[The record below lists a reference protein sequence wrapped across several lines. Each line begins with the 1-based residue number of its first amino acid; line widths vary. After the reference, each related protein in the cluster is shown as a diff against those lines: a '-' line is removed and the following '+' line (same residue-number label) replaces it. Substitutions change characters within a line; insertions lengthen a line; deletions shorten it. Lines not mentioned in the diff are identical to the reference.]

1 MERHGFYGGGAY
13 FETVG
18 APSTS
23 DKKYHPKGTYE
34 VPLRPSAYH
43 EWQDGAWVDVG
54 APPTFAT
61 YAEASAAMVAW
72 INALVDEV
80 RSQYP
85 VAVQMNWADE
95 EAMAAAYLAET
106 ESADQ
111 LERLTADAM
120 AKGRTPAEHAARI
133 LENAQAFRSIAEQ
146 TRTLWLATD
155 AALMAVEDPHEY
167 ETVLDDAKA
176 KAAPLAEAFGLDFTS

>member
-1 MERHGFYGGGAY
+1 MTYGFYHPGRGYWEAI
-13 FETVG
+13 
-18 APSTS
+18 
-23 DKKYHPKGTYE
+23 DKPTQAVLDNYPEGTIAT
-34 VPLRPSAYH
+34 PPRPSAYH
-43 EWQDGAWVDVG
+43 EWQDGAWIDVG
-54 APPTFAT
+54 APPAYAT
-61 YAEASAAMVAW
+61 YAEAYAAMVAW
-72 INALVDEV
+72 INALVDGV

-111 LERLTADAM
+111 LERLTADAT

-167 ETVLDDAKA
+167 EAVLEVATA
-176 KAAPLAEAFGLDFTS
+176 QAASIFG